1 MFDFDLAKLFKI
13 ILNNCYKCYNNKKIN
28 TYVVFIGLEN
38 ASYKN

>member
-1 MFDFDLAKLFKI
+1 MFDFDLAKLFKT
-13 ILNNCYKCYNNKKIN
+13 ILNNCHKCYNYKIIN